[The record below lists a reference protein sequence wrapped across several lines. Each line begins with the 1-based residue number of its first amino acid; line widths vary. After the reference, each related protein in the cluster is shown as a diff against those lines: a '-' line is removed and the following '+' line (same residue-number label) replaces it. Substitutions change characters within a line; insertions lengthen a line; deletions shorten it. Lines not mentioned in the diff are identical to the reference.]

1 MFENSS
7 RKVAAP
13 SAEFQLM
20 GGAAHLAGFA
30 RSIIFGLML
39 VFYRILVF
47 LRYIFLLIFRSMTT
61 FG

>member
-1 MFENSS
+1 VFENSS

-30 RSIIFGLML
+30 RSIIFG
-39 VFYRILVF
+39 
-47 LRYIFLLIFRSMTT
+47 MTAH
-61 FG
+61 GMCG